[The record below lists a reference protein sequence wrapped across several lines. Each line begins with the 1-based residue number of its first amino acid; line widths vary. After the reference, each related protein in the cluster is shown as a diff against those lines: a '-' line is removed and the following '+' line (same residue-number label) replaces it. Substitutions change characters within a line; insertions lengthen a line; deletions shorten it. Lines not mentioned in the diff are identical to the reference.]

1 MSKPV
6 TVIISDLH
14 LGGGCEDPGE
24 DHVYQ
29 GDPLVRLLRNEL
41 GTSERGKRGEIEIL
55 INGDLFEFAQVRP
68 DFYTGGD
75 YSTWSSEAES
85 LQRLNVILEGH
96 AGIFTAMKE
105 FQELGNVVT
114 ITAGNHDVDV
124 YWPEVQKRIREV
136 TGPVQF
142 ELGSTWYVRAD

>member
-1 MSKPV
+1 MIECRFVSFTCLGVQRTSASRRTEGGSMSKPV
-6 TVIISDLH
+6 TAIISDLH
-14 LGGGCEDPGE
+14 LGGGSEDLGD

-75 YSTWSSEAES
+75 YSTWSREAES
-85 LQRLNVILEGH
+85 LQRLNV
-96 AGIFTAMKE
+96 
-105 FQELGNVVT
+105 
-114 ITAGNHDVDV
+114 
-124 YWPEVQKRIREV
+124 
-136 TGPVQF
+136 
-142 ELGSTWYVRAD
+142 